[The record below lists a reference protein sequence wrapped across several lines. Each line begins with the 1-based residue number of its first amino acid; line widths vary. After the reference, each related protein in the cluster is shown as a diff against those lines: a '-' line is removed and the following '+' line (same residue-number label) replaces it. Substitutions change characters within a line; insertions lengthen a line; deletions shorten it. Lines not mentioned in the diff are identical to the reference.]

1 MMTTTRG
8 GVRGDW
14 LLLRREAAEL
24 AAELHGARI
33 RDAGVLADGRFAL
46 AFGGRGG
53 DRLLVFDPFGPQPS
67 ALLERGE
74 LAIGAEPGWVRPLA
88 AALIGWTVID
98 VSSIRGD
105 RVLILELGR
114 GSQFGVRS
122 EGRFVAELIP
132 RFGNL
137 LALRGET
144 IVALARQF
152 TRAENEV
159 REALPGRRYQPPP
172 PPPPHPERGALE
184 AALADV
190 IDDPAALRRLPLIV
204 YRDPEDGRMIGAH
217 LVDLPGYA
225 QARVERR
232 ASLLEVLAESH
243 GQGRRAALEAKMA
256 RRRERV
262 LRALAKAEQ
271 GALAEAQALR
281 ERLTAGEERE
291 RLLAWGNALYAHL
304 NEVPAR
310 AERFTPPSQPD
321 LTVTLDPELDAKGN
335 AAAFFARYRK
345 LSSAMPHMERRL
357 AELERRLEQLA
368 TLRWE
373 CERVAPEDLADV
385 EAAVMMLSRPRAKA
399 RERANGTRKRK
410 LLTVELA
417 SGARML
423 IGRSPSE
430 NAQLTFE
437 VAGAEDLW
445 FHAKGVPGAHVILRP
460 PPGCESDAEDIEL
473 AARAAAL
480 HSKSRQSASVAV
492 DYTKRKRVR
501 KQHGAPPGLVWY
513 DGERTIHVTPG

>member
-1 MMTTTRG
+1 MITTKRG
-8 GVRGDW
+8 GMRGDW

-33 RDAGVLADGRFAL
+33 RDAGALPDGRFAL

-53 DRLLVFDPFGPQPS
+53 DRLLVFDAFGPQPS

-74 LAIGAEPGWVRPLA
+74 LAAGGEPRWVRPLA

-98 VSSIRGD
+98 ATSVRGD

-114 GSQFGVRS
+114 GNQFGVRS
-122 EGRFVAELIP
+122 EGRFVAELVP

-152 TRAENEV
+152 TRADNEV

-172 PPPPHPERGALE
+172 PPPPHPERDALE
-184 AALADV
+184 AHLANV
-190 IDDPAALRRLPLIV
+190 VGDPAALRRLPVLV
-204 YRDPEDGRMIGAH
+204 YRDPADGRIIGAH
-217 LVDLPGYA
+217 LVELPGYA
-225 QARVERR
+225 QARLERHN
-232 ASLLEVLAESH
+232 SLLDVLAESH
-243 GQGRRAALEAKMA
+243 DQGRHAALEAEIA
-256 RRRERV
+256 RRRERL
-262 LRALAKAEQ
+262 LRTLSKAEQ
-271 GALAEAQALR
+271 GAEAEARTLR
-281 ERLTAGEERE
+281 ERLAAGEERE

-304 NEVPAR
+304 NQVPAR
-310 AERFTPPSQPD
+310 VERFTPPTQPE
-321 LTVTLDPELDAKGN
+321 LTIPLDPELDAKGN
-335 AAAFFARYRK
+335 AAAFFKRYRK
-345 LSSAMPHMERRL
+345 LSSAIPHMERRL
-357 AELERRLEQLA
+357 AELGRRLEQLA
-368 TLRWE
+368 ALRWE
-373 CERVAPEDLADV
+373 AERVAPEDLADV
-385 EAAVMMLSRPRAKA
+385 ERAVAMFSRPRATA
-399 RERANGTRKRK
+399 RERVNGSRKRK
-410 LLTVELA
+410 PLMIELP
-417 SGARML
+417 SGARVL

-430 NAQLTFE
+430 NAHLTFG
-437 VAGAEDLW
+437 VAGGEDLW
-445 FHAKGVPGAHVILRP
+445 FHAKGVPGAHVILRA
-460 PPGCESDAEDIEL
+460 PPGSEPGEGDIES